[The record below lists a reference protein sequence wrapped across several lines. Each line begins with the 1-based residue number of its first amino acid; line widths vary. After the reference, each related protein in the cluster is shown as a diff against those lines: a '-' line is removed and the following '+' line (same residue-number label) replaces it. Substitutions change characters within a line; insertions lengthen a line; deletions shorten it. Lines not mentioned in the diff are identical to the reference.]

1 MLQKSKEQGRVWAT
15 PGVAGGEVEYRE
27 AADKGVPLAIVGGG
41 VLALSKCFG
50 LPSLGLHSV
59 LVGSPASLLRRRCH
73 CVYEYL

>member
-27 AADKGVPLAIVGGG
+27 AADKGVPLG